1 MRHRQPERQPEA
13 NAVSALVPL
22 RMPSFVRIFGLRS
35 PINLFVAA
43 LFSLTIGENP
53 LAETPDFESSVRPIL
68 EKHCF
73 KCHGLEK
80 QKGKI
85 RLDNVSIDLLKD
97 QRAVET
103 WHEVRSVINLGEMP
117 PEDEVQLADSER
129 AILLS
134 WLNDSIQYAAK
145 LRRSKGGRIVVRRL
159 NRVEYQNT
167 MRDLFK
173 LNINY
178 AQDLPPDGV
187 SVDGM
192 INNGSALRM
201 TSIQMEYYLAA
212 ARNALDQALTSS
224 KAPQVFQHR
233 FDKTNESNWPEIV
246 PANRLGRGR
255 EFIARIKE
263 DYPEW
268 GAFRIRIRARAELP
282 LDRGPIPRMRVTVG
296 YRPDTLVMRRTL
308 TEIDITKEGTHEY
321 EFEGR
326 VENFPLPV
334 RGQGKFPGLVV
345 SVINAY
351 DEHAKP
357 WKRQIKNEK
366 GKKKTIFDEDPN
378 YPYLVIESLEFE
390 GPTFENWPPRHHRDI
405 LPESVLLQT
414 DESAY
419 VKMVV
424 ESFLKRAWRR
434 PPSPNDTNRFVS
446 LFESIRPSSLDFLEA
461 IKETLAMALVS
472 PQFLYLLEPA
482 PDQLRPIDHFELAS
496 RLSYF
501 LWSSMPDDELITL
514 AGLEV
519 LEKSEVLTG
528 QVDRMIQDPKAWH
541 FIDQFTS
548 QWLDLDAIDRIV
560 INQAVYP
567 HFHEGLK
574 PDLRAESQHY
584 FAEILRHDL
593 SAQHF
598 LKSDFVTIND
608 NLARH
613 YGMEPVPGGT
623 FRRVKLKGI
632 HKNQRGGLLSQAAI
646 LMANSTGRD
655 SSLVKRAVFVRKRL
669 LNDPPA
675 PPPPNV
681 PELKTADPDFA
692 QLPIRE
698 QLDLHSHN
706 PACADCHRGIDP
718 WGYAI
723 EHFDA
728 IGLWRDS
735 IVRSIKGQDPITLP
749 IDSRSRLPGG
759 HEVDGL
765 EELKDFLLDQR
776 SEQFA
781 RAFVHKMMTYS
792 LGRTLEF
799 SDEADM
805 EILTKDFIKDDMRV
819 AGLIKS
825 IVASRAFRNK

>member
-1 MRHRQPERQPEA
+1 MRSRPQERHP
-13 NAVSALVPL
+13 NTDKLRALGLLKMLPYLPISGV
-22 RMPSFVRIFGLRS
+22 RARINQFVIT
-35 PINLFVAA
+35 
-43 LFSLTIGENP
+43 LFSFATGACP

-73 KCHGLEK
+73 DCHGLEK

-85 RLDNVSIDLLKD
+85 RLDNVSIDLLQD

-134 WLNDSIQYAAK
+134 WLNDRIQHTAK
-145 LRRSKGGRIVVRRL
+145 IRRSKGGRVVMRRL

-167 MRDLFK
+167 MRDLLG
-173 LNINY
+173 LNIDY
-178 AQDLPPDGV
+178 VRDLPPDAV

-224 KAPQVFQHR
+224 KAPRVFQHR
-233 FDKTNESNWPEIV
+233 FDKTNETNWPDIV
-246 PANRLGRGR
+246 PAKRLGRGR

-263 DYPEW
+263 DYPDW
-268 GAFRIRIRARAELP
+268 GAFRVRIRARAELP
-282 LDRGPIPRMRVTVG
+282 LDRGPIPRMQVTVG
-296 YRPDTLVMRRTL
+296 YRPDTLVMRGTL
-308 TEIDITKEGTHEY
+308 AEIDITREGSHEY

-334 RGQGKFPGLVV
+334 RGQGKFPGLVI
-345 SVINAY
+345 SVVNTF
-351 DEHAKP
+351 DKHARP
-357 WKRQIKNEK
+357 WKRQIKNEE
-366 GKKKTIFDEDPN
+366 GKKQTIFDEDPN

-390 GPTFENWPPRHHRDI
+390 GPTFETWPPRHHRKI
-405 LPESVLLQT
+405 LPESDQTTT
-414 DESAY
+414 DEIAY
-419 VKMVV
+419 VRMVV
-424 ESFLKRAWRR
+424 DSFLKRAWRR
-434 PPSPNDTNRFVS
+434 PPSPSDTDQFIRF
-446 LFESIRPSSLDFLEA
+446 FESIRSGSPDFLEA

-472 PQFLYLLEPA
+472 PHFLYLLEPA
-482 PDQLRPIDHFELAS
+482 PDQVRPIDQFELAS

-501 LWSSMPDDELITL
+501 LWSSMPDDELIIL
-514 AGLEV
+514 ARLGLLDDPEV
-519 LEKSEVLTG
+519 LEA
-528 QVDRMIQDPKAWH
+528 QVDRMIQAPKAWQ

-548 QWLDLDAIDRIV
+548 QWLDLDAIDRV
-560 INQAVYP
+560 IIDRGAHP
-567 HFHEGLK
+567 SFHEGLK
-574 PDLRAESQHY
+574 PDLRAEAQHY
-584 FAEILRHDL
+584 FAEILRENL
-593 SAQHF
+593 SALHF

-623 FRRVKLKGI
+623 FRRVELEGK
-632 HKNQRGGLLSQAAI
+632 HKSQRGGLLSQAAI

-655 SSLVKRAVFVRKRL
+655 SSVVKRAVFVRKRL

-681 PELKTADPDFA
+681 PDLKTADPNFA

-698 QLDLHSHN
+698 QLSQHSHN

-718 WGYAI
+718 WGYGI

-728 IGLWRDS
+728 VGLWRDS
-735 IVRSIKGQDPITLP
+735 IVRPIKGQDPIKLP
-749 IDSRSRLPGG
+749 IDARSRLPGG
-759 HEVDGL
+759 HEIDGI
-765 EELKDFLLDQR
+765 EELKAFLVNQR
-776 SEQFA
+776 SDQFA
-781 RAFVHKMMTYS
+781 RAFVSKMMTYS
-792 LGRTLEF
+792 LGRSLEF
-799 SDEADM
+799 SDEADI
-805 EILTKDFIKDDMRV
+805 EILTKDFIRDDMRV
-819 AGLIKS
+819 AELIKS
-825 IVASRAFRNK
+825 IVANTAFQNK

>member
-1 MRHRQPERQPEA
+1 MRHRQPERHPES
-13 NAVSALVPL
+13 NAVNVMDPPKMSSLL
-22 RMPSFVRIFGLRS
+22 RFFGFQCS
-35 PINLFVAA
+35 TKLFVAT
-43 LFSLTIGENP
+43 LFSITVGVNSQ
-53 LAETPDFESSVRPIL
+53 AETPDFESSVRPIL
-68 EKHCF
+68 EQHCF
-73 KCHGLEK
+73 KCHGVEK

-85 RLDNVSIDLLKD
+85 RFDNVSIDLLKD

-117 PEDEVQLADSER
+117 PEDEGPLSDSER

-134 WLNDSIQYAAK
+134 WLNDSIQLAAT

-159 NRVEYQNT
+159 NRIEYQNT

-173 LNINY
+173 MDIDY
-178 AQDLPPDGV
+178 VQDLPPDGV

-192 INNGSALRM
+192 TNNGSALRM

-212 ARNALDQALTSS
+212 ARNALDQALTPST
-224 KAPQVFQHR
+224 APPVFHHR
-233 FDKTNESNWPEIV
+233 FDKTNETNWPAIV

-255 EFIARIKE
+255 EFIARIKK

-282 LDRGPIPRMRVTVG
+282 LKRGPIPRLRVTVG

-308 TEIDITKEGTHEY
+308 TEIDITKEGSHEY

-351 DEHAKP
+351 DEHASP
-357 WKRQIKNEK
+357 WKRVVENEK
-366 GKKKTIFDEDPN
+366 GEKQTLFDEDPN
-378 YPYLVIESLEFE
+378 YPYLVVESLEFE
-390 GPTFENWPPRHHRDI
+390 GPTFEFWPPRHHRDI
-405 LPESVLLQT
+405 LPDSVLLQT

-419 VKMVV
+419 ARKVVK
-424 ESFLKRAWRR
+424 SFLKRAWRR
-434 PPSPNDTNRFVS
+434 PPSPNDTNRFVT
-446 LFESIRPSSLDFLEA
+446 LFESIRPGSLNFLEA
-461 IKETLAMALVS
+461 IKETFAVALVA

-482 PDQLRPIDHFELAS
+482 PDELRSIDNFELAS

-501 LWSSMPDDELITL
+501 LWSSMPDDELVTL
-514 AGLEV
+514 AGLGILQEQKV
-519 LEKSEVLTG
+519 LNA
-528 QVDRMIQDPKAWH
+528 QIDRMVQDPKAWQ
-541 FIDQFTS
+541 FVDQFTS
-548 QWLDLDAIDRIV
+548 QWLDLGAIDRIV
-560 INQAVYP
+560 IDRSVYP

-574 PDLRAESQHY
+574 RDLRGESQHY
-584 FAEILRHDL
+584 FAEILRNNL

-598 LKSDFVTIND
+598 LKSNFVTIND

-613 YGMEPVPGGT
+613 YGMESIPGGT
-623 FRRVKLKGI
+623 FRRVDLRGI
-632 HKNQRGGLLSQAAI
+632 HKTQRGGLLSQAAI

-698 QLDLHSHN
+698 QLELHNDN

-735 IVRSIKGQDPITLP
+735 IVRSIKGQDPIKLP

-759 HEVDGL
+759 HEVDGI

-781 RAFVHKMMTYS
+781 RAFVHKLMTYS

-799 SDEADM
+799 SDEADI
-805 EILTKDFIKDDMRV
+805 EILTRDFIKDDMRV

-825 IVASRAFRNK
+825 IAASRAFRNK